1 MKDDISELFPIGSLV
16 RFNQDYYE
24 DYDKLLG
31 FIGLVISRVDVTGD
45 IRIIWE
51 NGDIEEYGNSLAHQ
65 FEIIT

>member
-24 DYDKLLG
+24 DYDKLLS
-31 FIGLVISRVDVTGD
+31 FIGLVIHRVDVTGD

-51 NGDIEEYGNSLAHQ
+51 NGDIEEYGNMLAHQ
-65 FEIIT
+65 LEMIT